1 MTTSSIQTEYESF
14 YQGRPVCITGGA
26 GFIGS
31 TLCHRLHE
39 LGASVSVI
47 DDLSSGREEN
57 LAGLDDRFRFV
68 RGSIL
73 DPKALS
79 QAMDGAEIVF
89 HQAALTSVPRSV
101 EEPDLYHKVNT
112 TGTFCVL
119 EASRKAGAKRVVYAS
134 SSSVYGEQVESPK
147 VESMRPDPRSPYA
160 AAKCAGECLLN
171 AWAHSYGLSTIS
183 LRYFNIFGPRQRPD
197 SPYAAVIPRFAEA
210 MLGNMPITI
219 YGDGT
224 QTRDYTHVT
233 NAIHAN
239 LLAGSSRRDLKGE
252 CFNIAC
258 GVSTD
263 LLELITLMSH
273 HYDVKPQIEYAP
285 MRPGEVLHSLAS
297 IDHARELIGY
307 EPLCSFELGLTDVLA
322 YYQSGFT
329 VARS

>member
-1 MTTSSIQTEYESF
+1 MTTSSIQIEYESY

-47 DDLSSGREEN
+47 DDLSSGREDN
-57 LAGLDDRFRFV
+57 LAGIDERLRFV
-68 RGSIL
+68 KGSIL
-73 DPKALS
+73 DPESLS
-79 QAMDGAEIVF
+79 QAVDGAEIIF

-134 SSSVYGEQVESPK
+134 SSSVYGEQAESPK

-171 AWAHSYGLSTIS
+171 AWAHSYDLSTIS

-197 SPYAAVIPRFAEA
+197 SPYAAVIPRFAES
-210 MLGNMPITI
+210 MLSHTPITI

-224 QTRDYTHVT
+224 QTRDYTHVS
-233 NAIHAN
+233 NAVHAN
-239 LLAGSSRRDLKGE
+239 LLAGSSSRDLRGE

-263 LLELITLMSH
+263 LLELVKMMSH
-273 HYDVKPQIEYAP
+273 HYDVEPQIEYAP
-285 MRPGEVLHSLAS
+285 IRPGEVLHSLAS

-307 EPLCSFELGLTDVLA
+307 EPYCSFESGLTDVLA
-322 YYQSGFT
+322 SYQSGFP